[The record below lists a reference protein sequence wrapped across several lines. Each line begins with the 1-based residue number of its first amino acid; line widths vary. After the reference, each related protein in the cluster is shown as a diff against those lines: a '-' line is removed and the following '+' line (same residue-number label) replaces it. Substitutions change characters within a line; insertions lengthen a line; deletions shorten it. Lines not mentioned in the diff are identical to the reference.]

1 MHRRQAFGF
10 REGVIEQR
18 TGLHDLVEQSE
29 PERGGRLV
37 GLRAADDGLEML
49 RRCREPHD
57 LEGDGRERHADL
69 ELRNPDPGGAFH
81 HQPLVGGCHQQT
93 AAGDCMSIRG
103 GNHRSGMDKDALE
116 RAVARNTLIRMDV
129 ETEPFDDEPSL
140 NGRKQQGDSDSPPAD
155 AETRVEDWYFLNTAK
170 GRQSVAAI
178 RQGKLADLQGIV
190 PEEARLHVERPN
202 IFVLYEQ
209 NFGLMTSMIADQLRD
224 LERSYPPDWI
234 TEAMEIALLNNKRH
248 LNYIRAILGR
258 WETEGKDEGY
268 G

>member
-1 MHRRQAFGF
+1 MTRQLPGF
-10 REGVIEQR
+10 VGFPDQKMLAVIVPDLFFVDLLPQIDDLAELKLTVYFFWLLTEQEGQMRFVRGDDMRSDR
-18 TGLHDLVEQSE
+18 TLLQSLSLESDLRS
-29 PERGGRLV
+29 PL
-37 GLRAADDGLEML
+37 AALE
-49 RRCREPHD
+49 
-57 LEGDGRERHADL
+57 
-69 ELRNPDPGGAFH
+69 
-81 HQPLVGGCHQQT
+81 
-93 AAGDCMSIRG
+93 
-103 GNHRSGMDKDALE
+103 DALE

-129 ETEPFDDEPSL
+129 ETEPIDDEPSL

-155 AETRVEDWYFLNTAK
+155 AETRVDDWYFLNTAK